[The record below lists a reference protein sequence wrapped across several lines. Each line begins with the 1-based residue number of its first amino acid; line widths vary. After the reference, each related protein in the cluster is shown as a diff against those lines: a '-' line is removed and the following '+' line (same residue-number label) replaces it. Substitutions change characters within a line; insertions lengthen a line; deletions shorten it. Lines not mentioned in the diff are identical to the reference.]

1 MSTKRDLVLYRALF
15 NLSNTFLEI
24 VIKNVESHGMTIDNF
39 RILELLYSETEN
51 HTIQMLSEKLQIPSG
66 SITYVVNRLMNL
78 DYIEKTPCPTDKRA
92 SYVNL
97 TTAGKNTIRKIIPEH
112 VKFISSK
119 MEEINEE
126 EKQLLINLLKK
137 LG

>member
-1 MSTKRDLVLYRALF
+1 VSTKRDLVLYRALF
-15 NLSNTFLEI
+15 NLSNTFLKI

-78 DYIEKTPCPTDKRA
+78 DYIEKTPYPTDKRA

-97 TTAGKNTIRKIIPEH
+97 TTAGKNAIRKIIPEH

-126 EKQLLINLLKK
+126 EKQLLINLLNK